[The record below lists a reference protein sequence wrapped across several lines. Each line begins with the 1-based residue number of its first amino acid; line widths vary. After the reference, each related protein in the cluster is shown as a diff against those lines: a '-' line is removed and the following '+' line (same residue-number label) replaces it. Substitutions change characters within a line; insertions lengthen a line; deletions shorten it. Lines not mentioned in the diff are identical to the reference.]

1 MRAYT
6 SYFRLRL
13 RSGLTYRTAAWAGV
27 ATQFFFGFLFLM
39 IYDAFYR
46 SGTGT
51 QPISMPQLAV
61 YVWLQQAFL
70 SLIMLWFRDS
80 ELFGLILN
88 GNVAY
93 ELCRP
98 VDLYGFWYARLLA
111 QRVAAAALRCVPL
124 LAVAAVL
131 PRPFRL
137 GPPASVA
144 SFLGFLGTMLL
155 GLLIVVT
162 LTMLIYVLTFVTMSP
177 AGTSQVF
184 SVVAEF
190 LSGGVIAIPLMPEG
204 LQRAAYFLPFAYTA
218 DLPFRVYSGHIPSA
232 EVPLLM
238 LRQGAWAAVLAAAG
252 YAALHRILRRVTV
265 QGG

>member
-13 RSGLTYRTAAWAGV
+13 RSGLTYRIAAWAGIV
-27 ATQFFFGFLFLM
+27 TQLFFGFLFLM

-46 SGTGT
+46 SGTGE
-51 QPISMPQLAV
+51 QPISLPQLAM

-70 SLIMLWFRDS
+70 SLIMLWYRDN

-98 VDLYGFWYARLLA
+98 VDLYGFWFARLLGH
-111 QRVAAAALRCVPL
+111 RLSAAMLRCVPIL
-124 LAVAAVL
+124 LIAVFL
-131 PRPFRL
+131 PSPFRL
-137 GPPASVA
+137 GPPASVGA
-144 SFLGFLGTMLL
+144 FVGFAGTMLL
-155 GLLIVVT
+155 GLLIVIT
-162 LTMLIYVLTFVTMSP
+162 LSMLIYILTFLTMSP
-177 AGTSQVF
+177 AGTTQVVA
-184 SVVAEF
+184 VVAEF

-204 LQRAAYFLPFAYTA
+204 LQKVLYALPFAYTA
-218 DLPFRVYSGHIPSA
+218 DLPFRVYSGHL
-232 EVPLLM
+232 PLSDLPGLL
-238 LRQGAWAAVLAAAG
+238 LRQTVWLAVLAAIG
-252 YAALHRILRRVTV
+252 TVALRRILRRVVV